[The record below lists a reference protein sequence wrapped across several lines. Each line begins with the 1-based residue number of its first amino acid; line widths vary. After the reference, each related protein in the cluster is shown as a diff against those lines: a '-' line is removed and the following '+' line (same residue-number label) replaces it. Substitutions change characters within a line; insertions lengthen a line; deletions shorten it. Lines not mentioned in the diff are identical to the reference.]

1 VTASLE
7 AVVGRPVSRETVARL
22 KEYEAMV
29 REESLAQNLVS
40 KATLDEFWHRH
51 VIDSAQLVGLSEGF
65 GGRWADIGSGAG
77 LPGVVIACL
86 VEGPMTLIEPRRLR
100 ADFLRTVVDRLGLPA
115 QVVQKKAERVSG
127 TYDVLTARAVAGLGQ
142 LLDISY
148 HLSTGKSLYLFP
160 KGKSAQS
167 ELLAIRQT
175 WQGSFHVEQ
184 SVTDADSYIIVARDV
199 RPRTR

>member
-1 VTASLE
+1 
-7 AVVGRPVSRETVARL
+7 
-22 KEYEAMV
+22 MV

-167 ELLAIRQT
+167 ELLAIGQT